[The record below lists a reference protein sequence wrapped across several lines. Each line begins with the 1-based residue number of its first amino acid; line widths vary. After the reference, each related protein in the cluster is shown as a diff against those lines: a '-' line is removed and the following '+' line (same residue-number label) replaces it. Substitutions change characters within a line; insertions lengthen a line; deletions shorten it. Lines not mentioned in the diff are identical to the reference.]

1 MSKIKPP
8 KRKRFQSPYSK
19 WETLKWLWKTV
30 RISKKNRGN
39 VQFIPKTTSLNKIT
53 PKYTIVFVGDIMD
66 LGDRSLEVSP
76 ELRKFIHNSD
86 FFVGNFEATITDVKP
101 RGMDQVHHEQVLSV
115 LKELFPPSKTFL
127 SISNNHSGDF
137 GQEIFEDSLN
147 KIHKAGFNTFGKVES
162 PSIDL
167 NPDIRL
173 TTASMWSNRQCD
185 FITKLE
191 DIDNTQLKTSALNV
205 LYPHW
210 GYDLELYPRLATIEL
225 AKKYLVDFDAIIGH
239 HTHAPQ
245 PITSLSIKVESST
258 KLCAYSLGDFCFG
271 KLLTKHFYNFNYGL
285 ILKTQIGKTDEGVWA
300 IGNIVWSFTECIQ
313 KDSKTQFVEMKESN
327 PYYPDLN

>member
-1 MSKIKPP
+1 
-8 KRKRFQSPYSK
+8 
-19 WETLKWLWKTV
+19 
-30 RISKKNRGN
+30 
-39 VQFIPKTTSLNKIT
+39 
-53 PKYTIVFVGDIMD
+53 MD

-76 ELRKFIHNSD
+76 EVQKFIQDSD
-86 FFVGNFEATITDVKP
+86 YFIGNFEATITDAKP

-115 LKELFPPSKTFL
+115 LKELYPPSKTFL

-137 GQEIFEDSLN
+137 GQEIFEDSVN

-162 PSIDL
+162 PSIDI

-185 FITKLE
+185 FIAKLE
-191 DIDNTQLKTSALNV
+191 DIDNKQSKVGAFNI

-210 GYDLELYPRLATIEL
+210 GYDLELYPRLATIDL

-239 HTHAPQ
+239 HSHAPQ
-245 PITSLSIKVESST
+245 PITSIRINEESPT

-271 KLLTKHFYNFNYGL
+271 KLLTKHFYNFNYGIL
-285 ILKTQIGKTDEGVWA
+285 LKTKIGKINEDQLA
-300 IGNIVWSFTECIQ
+300 IGNIEWSFTECIQ
-313 KDSKTQFVEMKESN
+313 KDPETLLVEMKETN
-327 PYYPDLN
+327 PYYQDIN